1 MPIRTGLKNNLL
13 DDLWLPI
20 IHKFGSAHLTPS
32 KKNKE
37 MKVLTLTSDH
47 DYQEIAR
54 LEEDK
59 LTTRQC
65 VTAWTYSHFKK
76 LRLETEISPAKVAG
90 TTRFEDSISSTSL
103 SIKNQFPF
111 HLINLDFSSQDPS
124 LEIGRI
130 EKEIA
135 CLEGT
140 LKIQKD
146 AGGHNFVLTY
156 TTIINSSQL
165 DYSSVVKLSN
175 SLLVPEWSGL
185 TATDFPP
192 QIDEYEDKMRCIRET
207 LAKMCLKYNYECEA
221 EAKGILLDDLPGYVY
236 SVAAIIEERGA

>member
-1 MPIRTGLKNNLL
+1 MPIRSGLKNNFL
-13 DDLWLPI
+13 DDLWLPV
-20 IHKFGSAHLTPS
+20 IHKFGSSHLAPS

-54 LEEDK
+54 LEEDE
-59 LTTRQC
+59 LTTKQY
-65 VTAWTYSHFKK
+65 VTAWTYSHIKK

-103 SIKNQFPF
+103 SIKDQFPF

-135 CLEGT
+135 CLERT
-140 LKIQKD
+140 IKTQKD
-146 AGGHNFVLTY
+146 AGGHNFILAY
-156 TTIINSSQL
+156 ATIINSSQL
-165 DYSSVVKLSN
+165 DYSSIVDLSN
-175 SLLVPEWSGL
+175 SLLIPGWPGL
-185 TATDFPP
+185 SVTDFPP
-192 QIDEYEDKMRCIRET
+192 QIDDQENKMRCIRET
-207 LAKMCLKYNYECEA
+207 LAKMCSKY
-221 EAKGILLDDLPGYVY
+221 
-236 SVAAIIEERGA
+236 IIQIKTNSACLRVLIT